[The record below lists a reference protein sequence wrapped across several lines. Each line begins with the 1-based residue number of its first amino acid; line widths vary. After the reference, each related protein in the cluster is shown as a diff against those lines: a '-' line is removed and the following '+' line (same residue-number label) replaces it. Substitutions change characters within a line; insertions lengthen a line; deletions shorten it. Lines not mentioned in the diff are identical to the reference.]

1 MPHSDPGE
9 ACALIAHYL
18 PDLPFW
24 PQLPAVSNLENM
36 YIQISE
42 GFPGAI
48 LEGSKIR
55 VEQSAEF
62 DSQLEKLFNA
72 ESENKFENYGIS
84 PGYASGLY
92 AFLSLKERHPRMAK
106 GQMTAPISFGLCIT
120 GPDQRGILYNDVLA
134 DASAKFLKLKA
145 MWQENFLKRV
155 ARDTIIFL
163 DEPYLSSLGSAFVA
177 ISNDRVIELIEEVF
191 SGIQGFKGLHCCGS
205 TDWSLL
211 LKSSTDILSFD
222 AYNYADSLSC
232 YVPDVNA
239 FIKRGSTIAW
249 GIVPNSEDTLAKE
262 TAASLYDRL
271 GEAIAPF
278 TREGMS
284 FKQLILQGLLTPSC
298 GLASLPVDGCE
309 RALQMLKE
317 LSDKIRARYSP

>member
-1 MPHSDPGE
+1 VSTRIEFGCLPTAIGTMPHSDPGE

-24 PQLPAVSNLENM
+24 PQLPVVSNLENM
-36 YIQISE
+36 YVQISE

-84 PGYASGLY
+84 PGYASGLF

-106 GQMTAPISFGLCIT
+106 GQMTGPISFGLCVT
-120 GPDQRGILYNDVLA
+120 GCDQRGILYDDMLA

-155 ARDTIIFL
+155 ARDTIVFL

-177 ISNDRVIELIEEVF
+177 ISLVAAFKKLNGYPEL
-191 SGIQGFKGLHCCGS
+191 
-205 TDWSLL
+205 
-211 LKSSTDILSFD
+211 
-222 AYNYADSLSC
+222 
-232 YVPDVNA
+232 
-239 FIKRGSTIAW
+239 
-249 GIVPNSEDTLAKE
+249 
-262 TAASLYDRL
+262 
-271 GEAIAPF
+271 
-278 TREGMS
+278 
-284 FKQLILQGLLTPSC
+284 
-298 GLASLPVDGCE
+298 
-309 RALQMLKE
+309 
-317 LSDKIRARYSP
+317 